1 MKQKISERLKALGQL
16 RRAVLLVWR
25 SGPRWMIGSLIVAV
39 LSAIFPVLGLL
50 LFKRVVD
57 AVAVGVAAAPG
68 SIARAQSWNAVLLWI
83 GLAALVAFVSALTT
97 SASTYI
103 TEGQN
108 QTMQNYMGRIVQRKA
123 SEMDLEYFE
132 NAEFFDTLHRAQEE
146 APFRPTRIVRGLTQF
161 LQSLFGLVGFVA
173 LLTTLHPLVPLVLL
187 VSVMPGLLVRLRF
200 VTISY
205 NWTRESTSAERRA
218 QYFNYIL
225 TLEPFAKE
233 VRLFEMSEF
242 FSRRFDALRVWIT
255 RGHLS
260 LAWRRMIADL
270 GAQFFAVVPIFGLLA
285 LIALRTLE
293 GTLTVGALAMAF
305 QAVRSA
311 QGALQGV
318 FGSLLALH
326 EDTTFLELLYRFLDL
341 QPRLQPAAQPRAMPI
356 PWQGG
361 LRVENISFAYR
372 GSEREALRD
381 ISLEIAPGEVIALV
395 GENGSG
401 KTTLVKLLCRLYDPD
416 QGRITL
422 DGEDLRAYD
431 VSELRRQIS
440 VVFQDYNHYSLTFSE
455 NIWLG
460 HLDGK
465 GRSKEGEDNDSSPS
479 PDSAPDS
486 APDAQPDAPTQQAIR
501 RAATQAG
508 ADRVAHRLPQGYET
522 LLGRNFEGGEEL
534 SIGQWQKVALARAFL
549 RPSQLIILDEPT
561 SALDPRAEAEVF
573 ESFRELIRDQA
584 ALLISHRL
592 STVKMADR
600 ICVMEKGLIVD
611 IGTHD
616 ELMAR
621 GGLYAELFQTQ
632 AQAYL

>member
-1 MKQKISERLKALGQL
+1 MAQL

-25 SGPRWMIGSLIVAV
+25 SGPRWMIGSLVVAV
-39 LSAIFPVLGLL
+39 ASAVFPVLGLL

-57 AVAVGVAAAPG
+57 AVAAGVAAAPA
-68 SIARAQSWNAVLLWI
+68 SPARAQSWNAVVLWI
-83 GLAALVAFVSALTT
+83 GLAALVAFVSALTG
-97 SASTYI
+97 SVSTYI

-123 SEMDLEYFE
+123 AEMDLEYFE
-132 NAEFFDTLHRAQEE
+132 NAEFFNTLHRAQEE

-187 VSVMPGLLVRLRF
+187 ISVVPGLLVRLRF
-200 VTISY
+200 VSISY
-205 NWTRESTSAERRA
+205 NWTQRSTSAERRA

-242 FSRRFDALRVWIT
+242 FGRRFDELRAWIT

-260 LAWRRMIADL
+260 MAWRRMIADL
-270 GAQFFAVVPIFGLLA
+270 GAQFFAVVPIFALLA

-293 GTLTVGALAMAF
+293 GALTVGALAMAF

-311 QGALQGV
+311 QSALQGV
-318 FGSLLALH
+318 FGSLLSLH

-341 QPRLQPAAQPRAMPI
+341 KPRLQPATQPRALPAR
-356 PWQGG
+356 WQSG
-361 LRVENISFAYR
+361 LRVENVSFSYR

-416 QGRITL
+416 EGRISL
-422 DGEDLRAYD
+422 DGEDLRDYD
-431 VSELRRQIS
+431 AGALRRQIS

-460 HLDGK
+460 HLNGANNGD
-465 GRSKEGEDNDSSPS
+465 DSSHGAATLG
-479 PDSAPDS
+479 DK
-486 APDAQPDAPTQQAIR
+486 PDALTLQAIR
-501 RAATQAG
+501 RAATKAG

-522 LLGRNFEGGEEL
+522 LLGRSFEGGEEL

-611 IGTHD
+611 IGTHE